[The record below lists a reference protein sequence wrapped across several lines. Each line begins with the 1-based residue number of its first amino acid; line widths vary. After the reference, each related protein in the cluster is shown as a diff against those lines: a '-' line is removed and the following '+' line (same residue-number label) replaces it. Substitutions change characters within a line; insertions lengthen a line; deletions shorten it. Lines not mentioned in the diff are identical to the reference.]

1 MYMSF
6 YLLCVRDNQKHFQV
20 YWAPGSQN
28 VGDYHTKHHYA
39 AHHHAVCDIYLHIK
53 ENKGQVQGIQIGCV
67 DPGGPW
73 NSRDA
78 ALTPESLKRTILQT
92 RKLRVNMRINV
103 FQYVPCIIKRTQ

>member
-28 VGDYHTKHHYA
+28 VGDYHTKDHYA

-53 ENKGQVQGIQIGCV
+53 ANKGQVQGIQRGCV
-67 DPGGPW
+67 DPEGP
-73 NSRDA
+73 
-78 ALTPESLKRTILQT
+78 
-92 RKLRVNMRINV
+92 
-103 FQYVPCIIKRTQ
+103 